1 MAMPNLGDMMK
12 QIQQAGEKM
21 QDVQKQLEKI
31 VAYGEAGGGMVK
43 VSVSGKQKVLSLAI
57 DPDIMDDPEMVQD
70 LVLAAVNNALDES
83 ARLAQEEISKVTG
96 GMMNPADILKNL
108 NLGQ

>member
-1 MAMPNLGDMMK
+1 MAMPNLSDMMK

-43 VSVSGKQKVLSLAI
+43 VSVSGKQKMLSLTI
-57 DPDIMDDPEMVQD
+57 DPDILDDLEMVQD
-70 LVLAAVNNALDES
+70 LVLAAVNSALDES

-108 NLGQ
+108 NLGL

>member
-31 VAYGEAGGGMVK
+31 VAYGEGR
-43 VSVSGKQKVLSLAI
+43 
-57 DPDIMDDPEMVQD
+57 
-70 LVLAAVNNALDES
+70 ES
-83 ARLAQEEISKVTG
+83 
-96 GMMNPADILKNL
+96 
-108 NLGQ
+108 